1 DRRLT
6 WRDGCLVGTAWTDG
20 RELDDDPLVTLDERV
35 DQQLVGPGLE
45 LEVLERVDVEGD
57 RQRRE
62 VGRDVVGVDDD
73 AFDPASPVRDDLTT
87 AEIAVRDRLLEQ
99 RTEQMEH

>member
-45 LEVLERVDVEGD
+45 LEGLERIAVEGD
-57 RQRRE
+57 LQRRE
-62 VGRDVVGVDDD
+62 VVRDGDGGHDD
-73 AFDPASPVRDDLTT
+73 ALDPASPVRDDRTT
-87 AEIAVRDRLLEQ
+87 AEIGVCDRLLEQ
-99 RTEQMEH
+99 RTEQM